1 MKISSF
7 SNSNA
12 QFTFEQKKGK
22 TLCFRQTKIKGDTKQ
37 GSALEV
43 KSNGHDHVTLDFRE
57 LYPTASGKQGDKR
70 YAVWSLDTQSA
81 VQLASVL
88 FYMADNVMRDSNE
101 SPYKSIVAHKEKAY
115 HGQNFLAEDFETA
128 VERTDRRKSR
138 SYLYG
143 VMQRFV
149 ECCTDQELV
158 EMMAV
163 NMATWAEQSGDEFAI
178 QQSEKMLFQLNMVSD
193 ACKN

>member
-12 QFTFEQKKGK
+12 SFPFEMKKGK
-22 TLCFRQTKIKGDTKQ
+22 HLSFRQTIKRPGSRE

-43 KSNGHDHVTLDFRE
+43 VSNGHDHVTFDFRA
-57 LYPTASGKQGDKR
+57 LYQTAGGKQGDKR
-70 YAVWSLDTQSA
+70 YAVWTLDTQSA
-81 VQLASVL
+81 VQLASIL
-88 FYMADNVMRDSNE
+88 FYMADNVMRDSSE
-101 SPYKSIVAHKEKAY
+101 SPYKSIVAHKEKAC
-115 HGQNFLAEDFETA
+115 HGQNFLREDFESA

-138 SYLYG
+138 SYLFG

-149 ECCTDQELV
+149 ECCTEQELV

-178 QQSEKMLFQLNMVSD
+178 QQSEKMLFQLNMVPEEF
-193 ACKN
+193 KN